1 MTSKCCRN
9 SSISHMWIPHANSR
23 CLPPHTHIRPSCS
36 FPKGMGLLKTSTT
49 FNGRTKTEIEVVQM
63 NASQQH
69 EADLHAEFDST
80 HHPTLHPE
88 HEHHDP
94 ATLMAAAEAYFSAAN
109 SAVAQNAG
117 APDGAPSPGICGEA
131 ATQKRNVAIAAVA
144 AAAAAAAAAKALVP
158 TAATTNFASATTGAN
173 GGDPFS
179 LLARSSSGLPS
190 GVRLGALDPVDQ
202 AKRELAAMASRQK
215 ELLAIMGAGAPA
227 PAPAPG
233 ASTAGCSTTA
243 NARAAANGISDE
255 GTGVENHINQLN
267 AGFKEFTR
275 VMV

>member
-1 MTSKCCRN
+1 
-9 SSISHMWIPHANSR
+9 
-23 CLPPHTHIRPSCS
+23 
-36 FPKGMGLLKTSTT
+36 MGLLKTSTT

-69 EADLHAEFDST
+69 EADLHEEFDST

-117 APDGAPSPGICGEA
+117 APDGAPGICGEA
-131 ATQKRNVAIAAVA
+131 ATQKRTDAIAAVA
-144 AAAAAAAAAKALVP
+144 AAATAAAAAKALVP

-202 AKRELAAMASRQK
+202 AKGELAAMASRQK

-233 ASTAGCSTTA
+233 
-243 NARAAANGISDE
+243 
-255 GTGVENHINQLN
+255 VEDHINQLN